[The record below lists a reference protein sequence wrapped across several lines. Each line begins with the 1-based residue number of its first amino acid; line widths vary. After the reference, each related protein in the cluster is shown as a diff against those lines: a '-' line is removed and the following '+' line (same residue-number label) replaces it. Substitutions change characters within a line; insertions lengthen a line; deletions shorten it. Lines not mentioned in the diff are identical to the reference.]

1 MKKIFITGGRGF
13 IGNKLCSLLEKAG
26 HDVCVFDPQDDLLY
40 DTRNYNVLRNAV
52 FDFKP
57 THIIHLGM
65 TSKVK
70 DADKSF
76 AYAKESI
83 FGGTM
88 NMLEVIRTEYGHV
101 ERFVFASSSTV
112 YGNFIP
118 ERSPPTEEH
127 PTNPL
132 NIYGSLKLCS
142 EVLIK
147 SYHEMYGVDYT
158 IVRPSSVYGPFDM
171 NMRVIGKFLYDAMTD
186 GVIRVH
192 GEQVTMD
199 FSYIDDVADGIM
211 RATFSNNAI
220 NETFNITRGQTRTLL
235 EAAEIV
241 QRYVPG
247 SKIKILG
254 KNDLFPRRG
263 AFDVSK
269 AKELLGYEPK
279 VDLPEGI
286 KIYYDHMLAHLPDY
300 KK

>member
-1 MKKIFITGGRGF
+1 MKKIFLTGGRGF
-13 IGNKLCSLLEKAG
+13 IGTKLCSLLEKAG

-76 AYAKESI
+76 SYAKESI

-88 NMLEVIRTEYGHV
+88 NILEVLAKEYGEV

-118 ERSPPTEEH
+118 ELSPPTEEH

-147 SYHEMYGVDYT
+147 SYLEMYDVDYT

-171 NMRVIGKFLYDAMTD
+171 NMRVVGKFLFDAMTT
-186 GVIRVH
+186 GVIKVY
-192 GEQVTMD
+192 GDPVTMD

-211 RATFSNNAI
+211 AATFSNNAI

-235 EAAEIV
+235 EAAELV
-241 QRYVPG
+241 KSYVPNT
-247 SKIKILG
+247 KIDILG
-254 KNDLFPRRG
+254 KNELFPQRG

-269 AKELLGYEPK
+269 AKHLLGYEPR

-286 KIYYDHMLAHLPDY
+286 EIYYNHMIKHLSDY
-300 KK
+300 K